1 MDNKKE
7 YKTSEAKRR
16 ANAKWDK
23 ANKNKFK
30 RFGIVFNIKE
40 DKEIID
46 FLYSQEN
53 KNQFI
58 KNLLE
63 KELKKVKKN

>member
-1 MDNKKE
+1 MNDKKE

-23 ANKNKFK
+23 ANKSKFK

-40 DKEIID
+40 DKEIIN

>member
-7 YKTSEAKRR
+7 YKTSEARRR
-16 ANAKWDK
+16 ANSKWDK
-23 ANKNKFK
+23 ANKDKFK
-30 RFGIVFNIKE
+30 RFNIVFNISE

-58 KNLLE
+58 KNLL
-63 KELKKVKKN
+63 KNELKKI